1 MIPWLK
7 LRFEERSSWTGIII
21 GVGALLFI
29 LGIHPLS
36 TIIAWGA
43 LVWALYNFWKSE

>member
-1 MIPWLK
+1 MISWFK
-7 LRFEERSSWTGIII
+7 WRFKERSSWTGIIV

-43 LVWALYNFWKSE
+43 LVWAIYNFWKSE

>member
-21 GVGALLFI
+21 GAGALLFI

-36 TIIAWGA
+36 TINYCLGCLNLGCI
-43 LVWALYNFWKSE
+43 